1 MQIIWLRDTLQSL
14 VRAGKNKH
22 THHAN
27 ISLYNQE
34 FTIYY
39 ITYTMNIELPPT
51 IFHDLVLLLIDRLK
65 IVQNR
70 FAKTTKSLLMYVNLV
85 KKIWRGK
92 SVCLN
97 LLFVHEF
104 IAGWWRRNSYQSW
117 NKSSCI
123 VFFLFTPQFGVL
135 LAPGS

>member
-1 MQIIWLRDTLQSL
+1 
-14 VRAGKNKH
+14 
-22 THHAN
+22 
-27 ISLYNQE
+27 
-34 FTIYY
+34 
-39 ITYTMNIELPPT
+39 MNIELPPT

-70 FAKTTKSLLMYVNLV
+70 FAKTTKSVLMYVNLV

-123 VFFLFTPQFGVL
+123 VFFFIHAAVW
-135 LAPGS
+135 GSLGARQLEFFEWMHYFSFDKCGGFSPNTGSIYMHSSKMHTIST

>member
-1 MQIIWLRDTLQSL
+1 
-14 VRAGKNKH
+14 
-22 THHAN
+22 
-27 ISLYNQE
+27 
-34 FTIYY
+34 
-39 ITYTMNIELPPT
+39 MNIELPPT

-70 FAKTTKSLLMYVNLV
+70 FAKTTKSVLMYVNLV

-104 IAGWWRRNSYQSW
+104 IAGSWRRNSYQSW
-117 NKSSCI
+117 NKSSCMFFFYSRRGLGFSWRQAVR
-123 VFFLFTPQFGVL
+123 VFWMNALLFVWQVWGIFTKQNAYYKYL
-135 LAPGS
+135 IQLASC